1 MNDVQYYTY
10 CYERKVTNILRY
22 KHYNSDLHKRDPVLD
37 PATALILISIP
48 NIPLIGIRIQ
58 EEKCNGSERIEN
70 QGLQHVTT

>member
-1 MNDVQYYTY
+1 MSYVQYYTY
-10 CYERKVTNILRY
+10 CYERKVTNNLRY

-48 NIPLIGIRIQ
+48 NITFDRNPNPER
-58 EEKCNGSERIEN
+58 KCKGSERIEN